1 MALPNGS
8 RTPMSVNLEEP
19 GPPLHDDATA
29 AQIRE
34 LITKGALGGLVF
46 VAGLPAA
53 TAPTSS
59 RSA

>member
-1 MALPNGS
+1 
-8 RTPMSVNLEEP
+8 MSVNLEEP